1 MNPRVCQVDLGA
13 LFTREKGPTFGGVPR
28 QLTLSLENFY
38 PRVRKVLKYSSEVRA
53 EVVKMQNIP
62 PQVQAML
69 GQLESYQQ
77 QLQLVIQQKQ
87 KVQADLNEAKKAL
100 EEIEKLTDDAVIYK
114 TVGTLIVKTTKEK
127 ALQELKEKVE
137 TLEVRLNALNR
148 QEQKINEK
156 IKELTQK
163 IQAALRPPTA
173 G

>member
-1 MNPRVCQVDLGA
+1 
-13 LFTREKGPTFGGVPR
+13 
-28 QLTLSLENFY
+28 
-38 PRVRKVLKYSSEVRA
+38 
-53 EVVKMQNIP
+53 MQNVP

-87 KVQADLNEAKKAL
+87 KVQADLTEAKKAL
-100 EEIEKLTDDAVIYK
+100 EEIEKLPDDAIIYK
-114 TVGTLIVKTTKEK
+114 TVGTLIVKTTKDK

-137 TLEVRLNALNR
+137 TLNVRLNALNR

-156 IKELTQK
+156 VKELTQK

>member
-1 MNPRVCQVDLGA
+1 
-13 LFTREKGPTFGGVPR
+13 
-28 QLTLSLENFY
+28 
-38 PRVRKVLKYSSEVRA
+38 
-53 EVVKMQNIP
+53 MQNVP

-87 KVQADLNEAKKAL
+87 RIQAELTEAKKAL
-100 EEIEKLTDDAVIYK
+100 EEIEKLPDDAVIYK
-114 TVGTLIVKTTKEK
+114 TIGTLIVKTEK
-127 ALQELKEKVE
+127 SKAVEELKEKVE

-148 QEQKINEK
+148 QEQKVNEK

-163 IQAALRPPTA
+163 IQAALRPAA